1 MMTIDRRGGGGG
13 VCSAGRGRVEEG
25 RRSGRGHRG
34 REPAP
39 PLPEAGSDVPLSP
52 SRRRRALPVTVCY
65 PQSSPRSILE
75 VYLFVKK

>member
-39 PLPEAGSDVPLSP
+39 PLPEAQTCPFRPLAAAAP
-52 SRRRRALPVTVCY
+52 LPVSVRVIHN
-65 PQSSPRSILE
+65 PRQ
-75 VYLFVKK
+75 